1 MEQKQQPNINVM
13 IIDDVTAL
21 RSFLTRCLRH
31 IGGFEVYHAK
41 DGINALQQLKRTP
54 IDVVFLDIEMPKQSG
69 LDTLKEIH
77 TLHPD
82 IFVVMLSCHS
92 SLENVKTAISSG
104 AKGFIVKPFTT
115 DKIKEALEHYQKF
128 AIKQVKS

>member
-128 AIKQVKS
+128 ATKQVKS

>member
-1 MEQKQQPNINVM
+1 MEQKQQPDINVM

-21 RSFLTRCLRH
+21 RSFLTRCLKH

-54 IDVVFLDIEMPKQSG
+54 IDVVFLDIEMPKQNG

-77 TLHPD
+77 TLHPN

-128 AIKQVKS
+128 ASKRTKS